1 MGLFSSKKKTYV
13 SSVVYNLA
21 GDVKDR
27 PNYLKTV
34 SVGHVLEGGQKTYTR
49 NLLDSYLGG
58 PGVSLRQF
66 GHWARTQGYNQ
77 NVGLVQSKAYVPA
90 TINTEA
96 LREELAAIKG
106 KPVYVN
112 EAEIGVADYGMWAN
126 QFMLENR
133 YGDYLKNWSADFD
146 EATTEITISVPGSY
160 PSHLLP
166 LDYSTEGQYLYVSLN
181 QEKEA
186 SSSVEEGAWESTP
199 ADTLGFTLDSTS
211 IEVRPLVLASNTVV
225 TRGELVQEFPET
237 TPVDVELKTVRYVKR
252 DNLPDPISSLTVG
265 HMITTLEVVEQVS
278 IEESVFTDSMVEAD
292 RSVTVVNKTTQIAKK
307 TTLHRTTVE
316 QVRSKAWGN
325 EEIFIYR
332 KGSGN
337 AVLDAFFDADRVA
350 GSYFPII
357 PLRVDNRFINSSWRI
372 YPWVRKAIR
381 RATNTTF
388 EDLVGKI
395 AKNRSLGD
403 IDYAY
408 IVFGVSLNTPD
419 NAGKRYLYEYFR
431 NIGLAAPGAQMS
443 DFWARQEAAM
453 KSWNA
458 WILWY
463 TTLRHTNNQS
473 YFGRPS
479 VPPPEP
485 GRQPFPGIPKFGVR
499 VRSSQNY
506 DMYASFSGITETVH
520 DGKFSAVAK
529 LGDLR
534 ISRGTKKNVQRY
546 REQYGDSESGVAS
559 QWVLTTAATIESVF
573 IYWQDKKDSY
583 RRLEIANLQHTN
595 WVYGGKSVNISGWEA
610 LSSAAE
616 SGFIIPL
623 QEETLKRLP
632 LTTTT
637 QLCTASTYLV
647 FNCYQVVE
655 QKWYQSGI
663 FKVIIAVVAIVIAV
677 YSGGASAGATG
688 GLLGS
693 NAVVGAAIGFTGTA
707 AIVAGAIANA
717 VASMVV
723 SQLISAAS
731 KAAFGDKLGSLIGAI
746 ASVVAVSVGS
756 SMAGG
761 QSLSASFG
769 NMLKAENL
777 LQLTSSIGN
786 GLTEYIQASTVEIQ
800 NQTAEV
806 MSEYQQQ
813 AKAIAEKYA
822 QEFGG
827 TGFID
832 PLAVTNVSAFQ
843 LEDPSTF
850 FDRTLMNGTD
860 IANMSH
866 DLLDN
871 FPSMTVALP
880 LE

>member
-34 SVGHVLEGGQKTYTR
+34 TAGHVLGSEQKTYTR

-58 PGVSLRQF
+58 PGISLRHF
-66 GHWARTQGYNQ
+66 GYWARTQGYNA
-77 NVGLVQSKAYVPA
+77 NVGVVQSSALSPNA
-90 TINTEA
+90 INTES
-96 LREELAAIKG
+96 LREVLASIKG
-106 KPVYVN
+106 KPVYIN
-112 EAEIGVADYGMWAN
+112 EAEVGVADYGMWAN
-126 QFMLENR
+126 QFMLESR
-133 YGDYLKNWSADFD
+133 YDDYLKNWSADFN
-146 EATTEITISVPGSY
+146 ETTTEITISVPGSY

-166 LDYSTEGQYLYVSLN
+166 HDFSSLGQYLYVSLN
-181 QEKEA
+181 QERDAE
-186 SSSVEEGAWESTP
+186 SQTVVGPWESTP
-199 ADTLGFTLDSTS
+199 VDTLGMVEESSST
-211 IEVRPLVLASNTVV
+211 EVRSLVLLSNTLV
-225 TRGELVQEFPET
+225 TRGELSQEFPES
-237 TPVDVELKTVRYVKR
+237 TPVDMVLKTARYVKQE
-252 DNLPDPISSLTVG
+252 NLPDPTTTLAIG
-265 HMITTLEVVEQVS
+265 YKITTLEVVEDVV
-278 IEESVFTDSMVEAD
+278 IEEVVSEDSMVEED
-292 RSVTVVNKTTQIAKK
+292 GSVTVVRKTAQLAKK
-307 TTLHRTTVE
+307 TVLHRTTIE
-316 QVRSKAWGN
+316 EVRSKAWGN

-332 KGSGN
+332 RGSGN
-337 AVLDAFFDADRVA
+337 PALDAFFGGTTTA
-350 GSYFPII
+350 GTYFPII
-357 PLRVDNRFINSSWRI
+357 PIRVDNQFIHSGWSI
-372 YPWVRKAIR
+372 YPWIRKAVR
-381 RATNTTF
+381 RATNFTL
-388 EDLVGKI
+388 ESLVEKI
-395 AKNRSLGD
+395 ADNPSLGD

-419 NAGKRYLYEYFR
+419 NAGKRFLYEFFR
-431 NIGLAAPGAQMS
+431 NVGQTGTGTSLNK
-443 DFWARQEAAM
+443 FWQDQQATIQ
-453 KSWNA
+453 SWDS

-463 TTLRHTNNQS
+463 TTLRHTNGGI
-473 YFGRPS
+473 FAKRRPP
-479 VPPPEP
+479 PPPEP
-485 GRQPFPGIPKFGVR
+485 VRLPYPTLPGYGVAI
-499 VRSSQNY
+499 RSSQNY
-506 DMYASFSGITETVH
+506 DIGVSFSAISETIRP
-520 DGKFSAVAK
+520 GRFSASAK
-529 LGDLR
+529 LHDLK
-534 ISRGTKKNVQRY
+534 IVRGTRRPYHRY
-546 REQYGDSESGVAS
+546 VEQYDENRSGDDV
-559 QWVLTTAATIESVF
+559 QWALKQVGTVDTVI
-573 IYWQDKKDSY
+573 IYWQDKADSF
-583 RRLEIANLQHTN
+583 RQLEIANLNHRNT
-595 WVYGGKSVNISGWEA
+595 VYGGKSVYISGWEA
-610 LSSAAE
+610 LSDSSE
-616 SGFIIPL
+616 SGFIVPL

-632 LTTTT
+632 LAATT

-647 FNCYQVVE
+647 FNCYQVVK

-663 FKVIIAVVAIVIAV
+663 FKIIVMVVAIVIAV
-677 YSGGASAGATG
+677 YSGGATAGASG

-717 VASMVV
+717 VASMIV
-723 SQLISAAS
+723 SQMISAAS

-777 LQLTSSIGN
+777 MQLTSSIGN
-786 GLTEYIQASTVEIQ
+786 GLTQYIQASTVEIQ